1 MIITFSG
8 LDGTGK
14 TTYAEMVADR
24 MRKRGK
30 KCRRFHAIRDSLSYF
45 FTHKIVGGV
54 SEKAKQAAESGLR
67 DKGGRFTSGILA
79 FVKKGF
85 LLVDILLFNICYGWL
100 KGKENDILVADRY
113 FYDEL
118 VQARYLGIAGRLF
131 SLVYEKLIINPD
143 VAFFVEL
150 TPEKAYGRKNE
161 YDIEYFKAKSPIY
174 GDTCKGRGFR
184 IIPDVS
190 LSEAELLIKEEID
203 GRSPD
208 ILP

>member
-14 TTYAEMVADR
+14 TTYAEMVADH
-24 MRKRGK
+24 MRGGGK
-30 KCRRFHAIRDSLSYF
+30 KCIRFHAIKSSLSYF
-45 FTHKIVGGV
+45 FTHKIVGVV
-54 SEKAKQAAESGLR
+54 SKKAKQTAESGLR
-67 DKGGRFTSGILA
+67 DKGGSFTNGMLA
-79 FVKKGF
+79 FVKKAFF
-85 LLVDILLFNICYGWL
+85 LADILLFNICYGRL
-100 KGKENDILVADRY
+100 KGKEGDILVADRY

-131 SLVYEKLIINPD
+131 SRIYENLIIKPD

-150 TPEKAYGRKNE
+150 PPEKAYGRKNE

-174 GDTCKGRGFR
+174 EDTCKGGGFS

-190 LSEAELLIKEEID
+190 LSEAERLIKEEID
-203 GRSPD
+203 GRSSD
-208 ILP
+208 ISP